1 MINYIFIAANKSL
14 QYALIFDQLN
24 YSPFKQYLKKKVSYL
39 SLIHIFLYIFD
50 TNPTYNMKIVK
61 LLHYLKILPSFTIL
75 IVQKTFKLKCTY
87 CFLSILYQYCSIN

>member
-1 MINYIFIAANKSL
+1 MINYIFIAVNKFL

-39 SLIHIFLYIFD
+39 SPIHIFLYIFG
-50 TNPTYNMKIVK
+50 TNPTYNRKIVK
-61 LLHYLKILPSFTIL
+61 PLHYQEILPFFTIS
-75 IVQKTFKLKCTY
+75 IVQKTFKLKCAY